1 MQEKVLSGGTLIEI
15 REISDILG
23 VESGLLLSP
32 FESLFLVVFTL
43 FLFKCLLNDFVL
55 LLLRSI

>member
-1 MQEKVLSGGTLIEI
+1 MQEQVLSGGTLIEI

-32 FESLFLVVFTL
+32 FESLFLVVLAL
-43 FLFKCLLNDFVL
+43 FLFKCLLNDFLL

>member
-1 MQEKVLSGGTLIEI
+1 MQEQVLPGGTLIEI

-43 FLFKCLLNDFVL
+43 FLFKCLLNDFLL

>member
-1 MQEKVLSGGTLIEI
+1 MQDQVLPGGTLIEI

-32 FESLFLVVFTL
+32 FESLFLVVLAL
-43 FLFKCLLNDFVL
+43 FLFKCLLNDFLL